1 MEADFD
7 STHDLHVDE
16 PVYLKFR
23 DNEEL
28 GDYTT
33 VLSIAYTQ
41 EQFQDELQWRYDT
54 TSQHVTTKFRIT
66 VKAYGEVLVTDTID
80 VEIFGTN

>member
-41 EQFQDELQWRYDT
+41 EQF
-54 TSQHVTTKFRIT
+54 
-66 VKAYGEVLVTDTID
+66 
-80 VEIFGTN
+80 